1 MCRSADGLG
10 ANLPAPGAMP
20 SACLGLNFLPLQGH
34 RRDVHG
40 GLNPDSTPLHGDGE
54 TRAVTPEQV
63 A

>member
-20 SACLGLNFLPLQGH
+20 SACLGLNFLLLQGH
-34 RRDVHG
+34 RRRFHG
-40 GLNPDSTPLHGDGE
+40 GLNPDAVPGHGDRE
-54 TRAVTPEQV
+54 TRAITPEQV